1 MQRYDQFGDLFQP
14 AARPPWQTLAA
25 CRCSGLDFFSLDHDV
40 QAACIE
46 VCRHCPVM
54 GDCLRQAVEHREPEG
69 VWAGEVVTK
78 RRLRTLARRLYG
90 PEPVAAGAGV
100 GAAGSGARDL

>member
-1 MQRYDQFGDLFQP
+1 MLRHDHFEVLVLPSG
-14 AARPPWQTLAA
+14 RPPWQTQAA
-25 CRCSGLDFFSLDHDV
+25 CRRSGLDFFSVDRDV

-54 GDCLRQAVEHREPEG
+54 HDCLRQAVEHGEPEG

-78 RRLRTLARRLYG
+78 RRQRSLARRLYDQ
-90 PEPVAAGAGV
+90 EPVAVG
-100 GAAGSGARDL
+100 GAAGGP